1 MLTPMRLPQLKQS
14 YFELLPFAP
23 AEIGCLPLSEMLVEK
38 IRVCYQRNK
47 APDIFDLARYA
58 TRPFD
63 PPLIRRLVVLKLW
76 QARDRFDPAR
86 LTEKFEHGVEF
97 DWDDLADLV
106 GRDAR
111 IDRESSSASAEV
123 CVYRSWLRRP
133 EMYAI
138 CRSEPR
144 PVLSTDLR

>member
-38 IRVCYQRNK
+38 IRACYQRNK
-47 APDIFDLARYA
+47 GARHF
-58 TRPFD
+58 RSREIRD
-63 PPLIRRLVVLKLW
+63 PTVRSAARRLVVLKLC

-86 LTEKFEHGVEF
+86 QAEKFEHGVEF

-111 IDRESSSASAEV
+111 IDRERSSASAEV
-123 CVYRSWLRRP
+123 CVYRSWLRR
-133 EMYAI
+133 A
-138 CRSEPR
+138 RNVR
-144 PVLSTDLR
+144 DLPI